1 MRMGGK
7 KQKMNTSETVIA
19 VIANK
24 EHTQA
29 KLQNRSIWPNILKR
43 ISNKRDWYLASYPTS
58 EVWLTLYYLFISHI
72 AFSASNFNVP

>member
-1 MRMGGK
+1 MGGK

-43 ISNKRDWYLASYPTS
+43 ITNKRDCLKSSVAAQ
-58 EVWLTLYYLFISHI
+58 LFLLPYFTEILLGDSLVGK
-72 AFSASNFNVP
+72 S